1 VGDRFLH
8 DDFLLTSET
17 AAVLFHEVAEQL
29 PIVDLHNHLS
39 PSDVVE
45 DRVFE
50 TLTDLWLED
59 DHYKW
64 RAMRLAGVD
73 ERLITGDADPWER
86 FTAWAEVVPGLVRNP
101 LYIWT
106 HLELRRVFGIDLL
119 LGPTT
124 AREVWQEAN
133 RQLPGLSARTLLAR
147 FDVTLIATT
156 DDPADD
162 LAAHRRLH
170 DENGTPAMIPTFR
183 PDAAHRLLDDK
194 IGWNDWARRLG
205 RASGVPVEDLASL
218 LAALT
223 AAHERFTALNSRSSD
238 HGPACLPNIGRNPE
252 LADAAVTN
260 ALSGRASS
268 APERDALLL
277 EVVAL
282 AARLAA
288 AEDGVLQM
296 HLGARRNLSP
306 RIHDRI
312 GPDAGADAV
321 DDVRH
326 GPGLTR
332 FLAALEQAGTLPR
345 TVLYNSNPADSTLFA
360 TVAGA
365 FSRAGVAPLVQWG
378 PPWWFNDHEDGIR
391 RQLDELSR
399 TGRLAGFIGMVT
411 DSRSFLSMT
420 RHELFRRILCDTL
433 GRDADAGLIPA
444 DLDLLS
450 EIVRGVCIDN
460 AVAWFGL

>member
-1 VGDRFLH
+1 VGDFLH
-8 DDFLLTSET
+8 DDFLLSTET
-17 AAVLFHEVAEQL
+17 AVALFHEIAEQL
-29 PIVDLHNHLS
+29 PIVDLHNHLP

-64 RAMRLAGVD
+64 RAMRMAGVD

-86 FTAWAEVVPGLVRNP
+86 FSAWAEVVPGLLRNP
-101 LYIWT
+101 LHIWT
-106 HLELRRVFGIDLL
+106 HLELRRAFGIDLL

-124 AREVWQEAN
+124 AREIWEEAN
-133 RQLPGLSARTLLAR
+133 RLLPSLSARALLAR

-162 LAAHRRLH
+162 LAAHRRLL

-183 PDAAHRLLDDK
+183 PDAAHRLLDDPA
-194 IGWNDWARRLG
+194 GWNDWARRLG
-205 RASGVPVEDLASL
+205 TASGVPVEDLASL

-223 AAHERFTALNSRSSD
+223 AAHERFAALNARSSD
-238 HGPACLPNIGRNPE
+238 HGLACLPDAERNSR
-252 LADAAVTN
+252 LADAAVRN
-260 ALSGRASS
+260 ALAGRTAS
-268 APERDALLL
+268 APEHDALVL
-277 EVVAL
+277 EVVSS

-288 AEDGVLQM
+288 AGDGVLQL
-296 HLGARRNLSP
+296 HLGSRRNLSP
-306 RIHDRI
+306 RIHDRV

-321 DDVRH
+321 DDPRH
-326 GPGLTR
+326 APGLTR
-332 FLAALEQAGTLPR
+332 FLADLERDGTLPR
-345 TVLYNSNPADSTLFA
+345 TVLYNANPADSTLYA

-378 PPWWFNDHEDGIR
+378 PPWWFNDHEDGMR
-391 RQLDELSR
+391 RQLDVLSR
-399 TGRLAGFIGMVT
+399 TGRLAGYMGMVT
-411 DSRSFLSMT
+411 DSRSILSMT
-420 RHELFRRILCDTL
+420 RHELFRRVLCDTV
-433 GRDADAGLIPA
+433 GRDVDAGLIPA
-444 DLDLLS
+444 DADLLS
-450 EIVRGVCIDN
+450 AIVRGVCVDN

>member
-1 VGDRFLH
+1 VGDFLH
-8 DDFLLTSET
+8 DDFLLSTET
-17 AAVLFHEVAEQL
+17 AVALFHDVAERL
-29 PIVDLHNHLS
+29 PVVDLHNHL
-39 PSDVVE
+39 PPADVVD

-86 FTAWAEVVPGLVRNP
+86 FSAWAEVVPGLVRNP
-101 LYIWT
+101 LYTWT
-106 HLELRRVFGIDLL
+106 HLELRRVFGIDLV
-119 LGPTT
+119 LGPAT
-124 AREVWQEAN
+124 AREIWEEAN
-133 RQLPGLSARTLLAR
+133 RLLPGLSARTLLAR

-162 LAAHRRLH
+162 LAAHRRGRE
-170 DENGTPAMIPTFR
+170 ENATPTMIPTFR
-183 PDAAHRLLDDK
+183 PDAAHQLLDDPA
-194 IGWNDWARRLG
+194 GWNDWAGRLSN
-205 RASGVPVEDLASL
+205 ASGVPVEDLASL

-223 AAHERFTALNSRSSD
+223 AAYERFAALNARSSD
-238 HGPACLPNIGRNPE
+238 HGPAFLPDVERNPE
-252 LADAAVTN
+252 LADTAVQN
-260 ALSGRASS
+260 ALAGRTSS
-268 APERDALLL
+268 AVEHDALVL

-288 AEDGVLQM
+288 AEAGVLQL
-296 HLGARRNLSP
+296 HLGARRNVSP
-306 RIHDRI
+306 RIHDRV

-332 FLAALEQAGTLPR
+332 FLAGLERDGTLPR
-345 TVLYNSNPADSTLFA
+345 TVLYNSNPADSMLFA
-360 TVAGA
+360 TIASA

-378 PPWWFNDHEDGIR
+378 PPWWFNDHEDGMR
-391 RQLDELSR
+391 RQLDVLSR
-399 TGRLAGFIGMVT
+399 TGRLAGFMGMVT
-411 DSRSFLSMT
+411 DSRSLLSMT

-433 GRDADAGLIPA
+433 GRDVDAGLIPG
-444 DLDLLS
+444 DTDLLS
-450 EIVRGVCIDN
+450 AIVRGVCVDN